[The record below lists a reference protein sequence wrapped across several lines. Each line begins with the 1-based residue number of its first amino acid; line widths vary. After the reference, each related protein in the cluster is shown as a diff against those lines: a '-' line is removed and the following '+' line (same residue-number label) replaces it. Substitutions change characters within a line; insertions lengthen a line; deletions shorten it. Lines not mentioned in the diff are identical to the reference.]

1 MPADTGSATA
11 LSPRS
16 AWFEPSVHSAYFQI
30 FAQLL
35 ASRQLGAPRP
45 FTGQARLLPLL
56 DYLPMLD
63 AINAPGAPEAGIE
76 VGQAISVAAHGPMGL
91 AAMSSASLGQAMQ
104 AMGRYAPVRNR
115 LFDYRCTRD
124 AQWVSLRMPTRLP
137 LGGYAGFLQNA
148 TVYAKFNILRS
159 LADPAALRSAMLCL
173 PWPRPARLPEPL
185 LAQPWSTEYDSPE
198 LAVRFPLAVAD
209 APLATSDPELHRRVC
224 AAGEEELVKLSGSV
238 AARVRHLMH
247 QAQPRWPTLVELA
260 QALGVSR
267 RTLVRRLDDEDLGYQ
282 DLLDEARNEL
292 ACWYLRQ
299 SRLSLAEVAE
309 QVGFSDQANFSRGFR
324 RWQGLTPSAY
334 RQCFRSSAPAS

>member
-1 MPADTGSATA
+1 MTATVA
-11 LSPRS
+11 PSPSLSPRS

-35 ASRQLGAPRP
+35 ASRSLAAPRP

-56 DYLPMLD
+56 DFLPMLD
-63 AINAPGAPEAGIE
+63 AIAAPSAPETGIE
-76 VGQAISVAAHGPMGL
+76 VGHAISVAAHGPMGL
-91 AAMSSASLGQAMQ
+91 AAMSSATLGQAMQ

-115 LFDYRCTRD
+115 LFDYRCARGP
-124 AQWVSLRMPTRLP
+124 QWVSLLMPARLT

-148 TVYAKFNILRS
+148 TIYAKFNILRS
-159 LADPAALRSAMLCL
+159 MADPTALRSAVLSL
-173 PWPRPARLPEPL
+173 PWPRPAQLSPS
-185 LAQPWSTEYDSPE
+185 LAGQPWATEYDSPE
-198 LAVRFPLAVAD
+198 LAIRFPLAVAD
-209 APLATSDPELHRRVC
+209 QPLATSDPALHRRVC
-224 AAGEEELVKLSGSV
+224 DAGEEELVKLSGSV

-260 QALGVSR
+260 EALGVSR
-267 RTLVRRLDDEDLGYQ
+267 RTLVRKLETEDLGYQ

-299 SRLSLAEVAE
+299 SRLSLADVAE
-309 QVGFSDQANFSRGFR
+309 KVGFSDQANFSRGFR

-334 RQCFRSSAPAS
+334 RQCFMQAAQAH